1 VATVIPPG
9 HDSFTVRG
17 AEVVALAGHAEAVR
31 TAMARGTLHEYAAA
45 SAGAR
50 PLTGRAIAWA
60 TTLPD
65 GAKVVVRHS
74 RHGGRLASLTGD
86 LFLRPTRAP
95 GELARSLGLSA
106 AGVLTPEVVAYA
118 VYPAA
123 GPLARAD
130 VVTRFVEGHDFPD
143 AWRMAADEP
152 QRNLLLAATAV
163 LLDSLSRAGAEH
175 PDLNLKNILLTSGRE
190 PVAQVLDVDRVR
202 FGVPGSRVIAE
213 RNLARLNRSA
223 RKWRTRHG
231 LAIGERHLES
241 LARLERLAAAK

>member
-1 VATVIPPG
+1 M
-9 HDSFTVRG
+9 RG
-17 AEVVALAGHAEAVR
+17 AEIVALAGHAEAVR
-31 TAMARGTLHEYAAA
+31 AAMARATLYEYAAA

-65 GAKVVVRHS
+65 GTRVVVRHS

-86 LFLRPTRAP
+86 VFLRPTRAP
-95 GELARSLGLSA
+95 GELARALALAA

-118 VYPAA
+118 VYPAF

-130 VVTRFVEGHDFPD
+130 VVTRFVEGRDFPD
-143 AWRMAADEP
+143 AWREAADEP
-152 QRNLLLAATAV
+152 HRDLLLAATAV
-163 LLDSLSRAGAEH
+163 LLDSLRRAGAEH
-175 PDLNLKNILLTSGRE
+175 PDLNLKNILLTSGSE

-202 FGVPGSRVIAE
+202 FGVPGGHVIAE

-223 RKWRTRHG
+223 RKWRSRQG
-231 LAIGERHLES
+231 LAISERHLGN
-241 LARLERLAAAK
+241 LARLEQLTAAK